1 MLIVERFLVTTAW
14 QLWTRSAH
22 LDSS

>member
-1 MLIVERFLVTTAW
+1 MLIVERFSVTTAW
-14 QLWTRSAH
+14 QLSTRSAL